1 LLEKETKNDQ
11 ENNQWIRCAAT
22 LCVQRTENGF
32 TVKIDDMVIWSI
44 EEEQMFSGTISS
56 FEPCLGQKRVP

>member
-1 LLEKETKNDQ
+1 M
-11 ENNQWIRCAAT
+11 RCYFVRAAT
-22 LCVQRTENGF
+22 EDGF